1 MVRGGDYSATRA
13 QYATKQTYF
22 DLFLEMSVNTG
33 DSEPST
39 ALAGAPSPA
48 PARESAGADPGAG
61 AGRIQSVERAARILL
76 AFAAPEQ
83 EITVAELARMLDV
96 HKSTAS
102 RLVAT
107 LLAYGLL
114 ARGGGDDDRLRLG
127 PELAR
132 LGRYA
137 ASGPNLVEL
146 ARPAMDDLTAVTGEG
161 STLAIVEDGVAVT
174 VAQSAG
180 NFVIGAQPWVGLHT
194 PLHAT
199 SDGKVLLAYGAAP
212 YDGEPLERCTEI
224 TIVDPDLMVTELAS
238 IRTRGWATSGGEFEL
253 GLHGVAAP
261 VFDADGRCCAAIC
274 ISGPSYRITEAD
286 LDRLGTLCRQAADRV
301 TAALSVDGSRGYAY
315 ARAGVRS

>member
-13 QYATKQTYF
+13 QYATKQTHF
-22 DLFLEMSVNTG
+22 DLFHEMSVNTG
-33 DSEPST
+33 DSESSSGPV
-39 ALAGAPSPA
+39 GASSPA
-48 PARESAGADPGAG
+48 PAHEGAGGDPGAG

-114 ARGGGDDDRLRLG
+114 ARGGEDDRLRLG

-161 STLAIVEDGVAVT
+161 STLAIVEGGEAVT

-180 NFVIGAQPWVGLHT
+180 NFVIGAQPWVGLRA

-199 SDGKVLLAYGAAP
+199 SDGKVLLAYGASP
-212 YDGEPLERCTEI
+212 LPEGPLERCTEI
-224 TIVDPDLMVTELAS
+224 TIVDPERMQVELAS

-261 VFDADGRCCAAIC
+261 VFDADGRCVAAIC
-274 ISGPSYRITEAD
+274 ISGPIYRITEAD
-286 LDRLGTLCRQAADRV
+286 LERLGGLCRQAADRV
-301 TAALSVDGSRGYAY
+301 TAALAVDGSRGYRI
-315 ARAGVRS
+315 ARAGVSA